1 MKVNNHSYKRKKNN
15 HKHKNKV
22 KKPKIYYADTNILVN
37 MTYTVID
44 KRYAICTAVAKK
56 GIESCF
62 NLKDFP
68 NDLGFH
74 PHIEL
79 LNTIDELTHNT
90 YIYRLD
96 VDFDNVLDTIDDE
109 DFETPIMIDDIIII
123 KINEYMFSLGSAEIY
138 DYNNDEDIGYLNEPF
153 DD

>member
-1 MKVNNHSYKRKKNN
+1 MKVNNHKYVRKKNN

-22 KKPKIYYADTNILVN
+22 KKPKIFYANTNLLVY
-37 MTYTVID
+37 MTYVVID

-62 NLKDFP
+62 NIKDFP
-68 NDLGFH
+68 NNLGYH

-79 LNTIDELTHNT
+79 LNTINEINHNT

-109 DFETPIMIDDIIII
+109 DFETSTSINDDVIE

-138 DYNNDEDIGYLNEPF
+138 DYNNDEDISYLNEPF

>member
-1 MKVNNHSYKRKKNN
+1 MKVNNHNYRRKKNN
-15 HKHKNKV
+15 HKHKNNV
-22 KKPKIYYADTNILVN
+22 KKPKIFYANTNLLAY
-37 MTYTVID
+37 MTYIVID

-62 NLKDFP
+62 NIKDFP
-68 NDLGFH
+68 NNLGYH

-79 LNTIDELTHNT
+79 LNTINEITHNT

-109 DFETPIMIDDIIII
+109 DFETPTMIDDTIIE
-123 KINEYMFSLGSAEIY
+123 KINEYMFSLGNAEIY
-138 DYNNDEDIGYLNEPF
+138 DYNNGEDIDYLNEPW
-153 DD
+153 